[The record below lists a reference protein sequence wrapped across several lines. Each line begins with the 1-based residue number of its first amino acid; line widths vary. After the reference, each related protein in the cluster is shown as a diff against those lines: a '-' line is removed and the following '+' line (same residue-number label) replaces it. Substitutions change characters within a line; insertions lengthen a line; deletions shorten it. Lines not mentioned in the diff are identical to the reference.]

1 MDDCDSWKCA
11 KAFVKGAGSRMLLC
25 FLPHCL
31 ISSSEH
37 VFLSCPS
44 SPGFPPP
51 SSDWH
56 RNGKLCG
63 PTSSLL
69 HRACP
74 WYLLSCHLCCFQGQC
89 LLPYVPSAGTFS
101 HDCHSV
107 GIWAPALEAFC
118 CNQWLLLPGV
128 NITFHWG
135 PRLPNPQSPNPLL
148 ALGLQPLP
156 ALQPP
161 SQIPRLHLLA
171 PTHAHLGLFPTLPG
185 PVQKDQ
191 IKTQWVL
198 SFQQHLKHRKSH
210 HSQWEKGA
218 EY

>member
-56 RNGKLCG
+56 RNRKLCG
-63 PTSSLL
+63 PTSSLI

-74 WYLLSCHLCCFQGQC
+74 GTCSFVTCVAFSVSVCCHMC
-89 LLPYVPSAGTFS
+89 LRRARSHMTAIVWAYGHLPLKPSVATSGSFS
-101 HDCHSV
+101 
-107 GIWAPALEAFC
+107 
-118 CNQWLLLPGV
+118 Q
-128 NITFHWG
+128 
-135 PRLPNPQSPNPLL
+135 
-148 ALGLQPLP
+148 
-156 ALQPP
+156 
-161 SQIPRLHLLA
+161 
-171 PTHAHLGLFPTLPG
+171 
-185 PVQKDQ
+185 
-191 IKTQWVL
+191 VL
-198 SFQQHLKHRKSH
+198 I
-210 HSQWEKGA
+210 
-218 EY
+218 